1 VARSDE
7 EVTWTAAP
15 PRSEGSEWVLAYEGF
30 DPEREGLR
38 EALCTLGNGYF
49 ATRGAAAESRA
60 DEVHYPGTYIAGCW
74 NRLRDEV
81 AGQPVDNESIV
92 NLPNWL
98 PVTIAVEDGD
108 WLDLGRVE
116 VLTQRQ
122 ELDLRC
128 GVLTRWLRFADPQ
141 GRVTA
146 MVQRRFVH
154 MQHSHLAGLETIVTP
169 ENWAGVLRIRTGIDG
184 TVQNAGVDRYRKL
197 ASDHLRPVT
206 QGPVGPDTMVL
217 SVETSQSRVRIATGS
232 RTQVLLDGERY
243 DVHRQVRTEP
253 RLVEEE
259 MEVPVTAG
267 QEVTVEKVVAMH
279 TGRDWAISEP
289 GEAVVTAL
297 ARSGGF
303 AELLDS
309 HTLAWAQLWERFH
322 TSLEED
328 RESGSAASLTVR
340 LYLFHLLQTLSGH
353 TNEVDVGVPARGL
366 HGEAYRGHIFWDE
379 LFVLPVLTLRAP
391 TLTRS
396 LLSYRYRRLPAARSA
411 AQDCG
416 LAGALY
422 PWQSG
427 SDGSE
432 VSQLIHLNP
441 LSGRWLPDVSRL
453 QRHAGLAVAFTAWHY
468 FEATG
473 DLTYLQEEG
482 AEMLLE
488 IARYWAALATH
499 DPARGRFVI
508 RGVMGPDEFH
518 TGYPGAED
526 EGLDNNAYTN
536 VMAVWVLR
544 RALDVL
550 AALPVRRRV
559 ELTESLGL
567 RRDEVRLWQ
576 RLVREMF
583 VPFHEGVISQFER
596 YEELNELD
604 WEAYRQR
611 YGNIQRLDR
620 ILEAEGSSVNGY
632 KASKQPDVLM
642 LFYLL
647 SADELRD
654 LLGDLG
660 YPLEPE
666 LIPRTIQYYL
676 RRTSHGS
683 TLSALVHAWV
693 LARAHRDQSVEYFR
707 LLLESDVADVQGGT
721 TAEGIHLAAMAGSVD
736 VLQRC
741 FTGLETRGGVLRFN
755 PQWPEKLGTFTCR
768 LRFRQSDL
776 IVRISSTLL
785 RLSAVSGDAP
795 EIQVFCHDERRT
807 LRPGETVEFDL
818 QPE

>member
-1 VARSDE
+1 V
-7 EVTWTAAP
+7 
-15 PRSEGSEWVLAYEGF
+15 SEWVLAYEGF
-30 DPEREGLR
+30 DTVHEGLR

-49 ATRGAAAESRA
+49 ATRGAAPESRA
-60 DEVHYPGTYIAGCW
+60 DGVHYPGTYVAGCW

-81 AGQPVDNESIV
+81 AGQSVDNESMV

-98 PVTIAVEDGD
+98 PFTVALDGGD
-108 WLDLGRVE
+108 WLDLEQVE

-122 ELDLRC
+122 ELDLRR
-128 GVLTRWLRFADPQ
+128 GVFTRRLRFRDAQ
-141 GRVTA
+141 GRLTA
-146 MVQRRFVH
+146 LTQRRFVH
-154 MQHSHLAGLETIVTP
+154 MARPHLAGLETTVTA
-169 ENWAGVLRIRTGIDG
+169 ENWSGLLRIRTGLDG

-197 ASDHLRPVT
+197 ASDHLMPISAESLR
-206 QGPVGPDTMVL
+206 PDTVML
-217 SVETSQSRVRIATGS
+217 TVETSQSRIRIAEGS
-232 RTQVLLDGERY
+232 RTQVRCSGQMCEVER
-243 DVHRQVRTEP
+243 RVRTEP
-253 RLVEEE
+253 GLVEEE
-259 MEVPVTAG
+259 MAVSVTAG
-267 QEVTVEKVVAMH
+267 QQVTVEKVVAVH
-279 TGRDWAISEP
+279 TGRDWAVSEP
-289 GEAVVTAL
+289 GEAVASAL
-297 ARSGGF
+297 ERAEGF
-303 AELLDS
+303 EELLEG

-322 TSLEED
+322 TSLEAD
-328 RESGSAASLTVR
+328 RQTGTEASFTVR
-340 LYLFHLLQTLSGH
+340 LYLFHLLQTLSIH
-353 TNEVDVGVPARGL
+353 TLEADAGVPARGL

-391 TLTRS
+391 SLTRA
-396 LLSYRYRRLPAARSA
+396 LLSYRYRRLPAARTA
-411 AQDCG
+411 ALACG
-416 LAGALY
+416 LTGALY
-422 PWQSG
+422 PWQSA
-427 SDGSE
+427 SDGRE

-473 DLTYLQEEG
+473 DLGFLQEEG
-482 AEMLLE
+482 AEMILD

-499 DPARGRFVI
+499 DPDLDRYVI

-526 EGLDNNAYTN
+526 DGLDNNAYTN

-550 AALPVRRRV
+550 EALPVRRRV

-567 RRDEVRLWQ
+567 RRSEVRLWQ
-576 RLVREMF
+576 EMVHKMF
-583 VPFHEGVISQFER
+583 VPFHLGVISQFEG
-596 YEELNELD
+596 YGDLEELD
-604 WEAYRQR
+604 WDAYRQR

-620 ILEAEGSSVNGY
+620 ILEAEGRSVNGY
-632 KASKQPDVLM
+632 QASKQPDVLM

-666 LIPRTIQYYL
+666 VIPRTIEYYL
-676 RRTSHGS
+676 SRTSHGS

-693 LARAHRDQSVEYFR
+693 LARAHRDQSLEYFK

-736 VLQRC
+736 LLQRC

-768 LRFRQSDL
+768 LRFRQHDI

-785 RLSAVSGDAP
+785 RISAVAGDVP
-795 EIQVFCHDERRT
+795 EIQVCCLDQWRT
-807 LRPGETVEFDL
+807 LRPGESVEFEL
-818 QPE
+818 QPG

>member
-1 VARSDE
+1 V
-7 EVTWTAAP
+7 
-15 PRSEGSEWVLAYEGF
+15 SEWVLAYEGF
-30 DPEREGLR
+30 DTVHEGLR

-49 ATRGAAAESRA
+49 ATRGAAPESRA
-60 DEVHYPGTYIAGCW
+60 DGVHYPGTYVAGCW

-81 AGQPVDNESIV
+81 AGQSVDNESMV

-98 PVTIAVEDGD
+98 PFTVALDGGD
-108 WLDLGRVE
+108 WLDLEQVE

-122 ELDLRC
+122 ELDLRR
-128 GVLTRWLRFADPQ
+128 GVFTRWLRFRDAQ
-141 GRVTA
+141 GRLTA
-146 MVQRRFVH
+146 LTQRRFVH
-154 MQHSHLAGLETIVTP
+154 MARPHLAGLETTVTA
-169 ENWAGVLRIRTGIDG
+169 ENWSGLLRIRTGIDG

-197 ASDHLRPVT
+197 ASDHLMPISAESLR
-206 QGPVGPDTMVL
+206 PDTVL
-217 SVETSQSRVRIATGS
+217 LTVETSQSRIRIAEGS
-232 RTQVLLDGERY
+232 RTQVRCSGQMCEVER
-243 DVHRQVRTEP
+243 RVRTEP
-253 RLVEEE
+253 GLVEEE
-259 MEVPVTAG
+259 MAVSVTAG
-267 QEVTVEKVVAMH
+267 QQVTVEKVVAVH
-279 TGRDWAISEP
+279 TGRDWAVSEP
-289 GEAVVTAL
+289 GEAVASAL
-297 ARSGGF
+297 ERAEGF
-303 AELLDS
+303 EELLDG

-322 TSLEED
+322 TSLEAD
-328 RESGSAASLTVR
+328 RQTGTEASFTVR
-340 LYLFHLLQTLSGH
+340 LYLFHLLQTLSIH
-353 TNEVDVGVPARGL
+353 TLEADAGVPARGL

-391 TLTRS
+391 SLTRA
-396 LLSYRYRRLPAARSA
+396 LLSYRYRRLPAARTA
-411 AQDCG
+411 ALACG
-416 LAGALY
+416 LTGALY
-422 PWQSG
+422 PWQSA
-427 SDGSE
+427 SDGGE

-473 DLTYLQEEG
+473 DLGFLQEEG
-482 AEMLLE
+482 AEMILD

-499 DPARGRFVI
+499 DPDLDRYVI

-526 EGLDNNAYTN
+526 DGLDNNAYTN

-550 AALPVRRRV
+550 EALPVRRRV

-567 RRDEVRLWQ
+567 RRSEVRLWQ
-576 RLVREMF
+576 EMVHKMF
-583 VPFHEGVISQFER
+583 VPFHLGVISQFEG
-596 YEELNELD
+596 YGDLEELD
-604 WEAYRQR
+604 WDAYRQR

-620 ILEAEGSSVNGY
+620 ILEAEGRSVNGY
-632 KASKQPDVLM
+632 QASKQPDVLM

-666 LIPRTIQYYL
+666 VIPRTIEYYL
-676 RRTSHGS
+676 SRTSHGS

-693 LARAHRDQSVEYFR
+693 LARAHRDQSLEYFK

-736 VLQRC
+736 LLQRC

-768 LRFRQSDL
+768 LRFRHHDI

-785 RLSAVSGDAP
+785 RISAVAGDVP
-795 EIQVFCHDERRT
+795 EIQVCCLDQWRT
-807 LRPGETVEFDL
+807 LRPGESVEFEL
-818 QPE
+818 QPG

>member
-1 VARSDE
+1 M
-7 EVTWTAAP
+7 
-15 PRSEGSEWVLAYEGF
+15 SEWVLAYEGF
-30 DPEREGLR
+30 DSAHEGLR

-49 ATRGAAAESRA
+49 ATRGAAPESWA
-60 DEVHYPGTYIAGCW
+60 DGVHYPGTYVAGCW

-81 AGQPVDNESIV
+81 IGQPIDNESMV

-98 PVTIAVEDGD
+98 PVTIALEGGD
-108 WLDLGRVE
+108 WLDLEQME

-122 ELDLRC
+122 ELDLRR
-128 GVLTRWLRFADPQ
+128 GVLTRWLRFRDAQ

-146 MVQRRFVH
+146 LTQRRFVH
-154 MQHSHLAGLETIVTP
+154 MRRSHLAALETVVVA
-169 ENWAGVLRIRTGIDG
+169 ENWSGRVRLRTGIDG
-184 TVQNAGVDRYRKL
+184 TVQNGGVDRYRKL
-197 ASDHLRPVT
+197 ASDHLMPVA
-206 QGPVGPDTMVL
+206 QGSATADTLVL
-217 SVETSQSRVRIATGS
+217 TVETSQSRIRIATAA
-232 RTQVLLDGERY
+232 RTQVRCAGELC
-243 DVHRQVRTEP
+243 DAPRQVRTEP
-253 RLVEEE
+253 GLVMEELAL
-259 MEVPVTAG
+259 EVEAG
-267 QEVTVEKVVAMH
+267 QKVSVEKVVALH
-279 TGRDWAISEP
+279 TGRDWAVSEP
-289 GEAVVTAL
+289 AEAVVSELGRAP
-297 ARSGGF
+297 GF
-303 AELLDS
+303 EELLDD

-322 TSLEED
+322 TSLEDNHEA
-328 RESGSAASLTVR
+328 GPQASLTVR
-340 LYLFHLLQTLSGH
+340 LYLFHLLQTLSVH
-353 TNEVDVGVPARGL
+353 TLEADAGVPARGL

-391 TLTRS
+391 GLTRA
-396 LLSYRYRRLPAARSA
+396 LMRYRFRRLPAARDA
-411 AQDCG
+411 ALACG
-416 LAGALY
+416 LTGALY

-453 QRHAGLAVAFTAWHY
+453 QRHAGLAVAFTTWHY

-473 DLTYLQEEG
+473 DLAFLQEEG
-482 AEMLLE
+482 GEMILE
-488 IARYWAALATH
+488 IARYWASLATF
-499 DPARGRFVI
+499 DPGLDRFVI

-526 EGLDNNAYTN
+526 AGVDNNAYTN

-550 AALPVRRRV
+550 EALPVRRRV

-567 RRDEVRLWQ
+567 RRSEVKRWHELISK
-576 RLVREMF
+576 MF
-583 VPFHEGVISQFER
+583 VPFHSGVISQFEG
-596 YEELNELD
+596 YEELEELD

-620 ILEAEGSSVNGY
+620 ILEAEGRSVNGY
-632 KASKQPDVLM
+632 QASKQPDVLM

-666 LIPRTIQYYL
+666 VIPATIEYYL
-676 RRTSHGS
+676 SRTSHGS

-693 LARAHRDQSVEYFR
+693 LARAHRDQSLEYFK

-721 TAEGIHLAAMAGSVD
+721 TEEGIHLAAMAGSVD
-736 VLQRC
+736 LLQRC

-755 PQWPEKLGTFTCR
+755 PQWPRQLGTFTCR
-768 LRFRQSDL
+768 LRFRENDIIL
-776 IVRISSTLL
+776 RISSSRL
-785 RLSAVSGDAP
+785 RVSAVSGDVP
-795 EIQVFCHDERRT
+795 EIQVACSDVWLT

-818 QPE
+818 QPD